1 MSGHHENIRKWRLK
15 ESFKKTLERRP
26 DLLDKYEANEEEL
39 KMLQLLRENVQDV
52 VE

>member
-1 MSGHHENIRKWRLK
+1 MAVKRIFE
-15 ESFKKTLERRP
+15 KTLERRP
-26 DLLDKYEANEEEL
+26 DLLDKYEPNEEEL